1 MDEALVL
8 AKYAKSEI
16 NSVDEIID
24 LQTEKYIELQKKIGN
39 HKSILLRTSQVMQK
53 LKEATKIRKI
63 LIYIFLIFL
72 TFFCLLF
79 IIKYL

>member
-8 AKYAKSEI
+8 AKYAKNEI